1 MTTEIL
7 DLLNNL
13 DSSKEEN
20 PNSRVLLIDGLNM
33 YLRAFSVNGAL
44 NDRGVPVGGVIGF
57 LRSLALTIRETTP
70 TRVVVVYDGA
80 GGISEKKINPSK
92 L

>member
-44 NDRGVPVGGVIGF
+44 NDRGVPVGVVIGF

-70 TRVVVVYDGA
+70 PIVTG
-80 GGISEKKINPSK
+80 KP
-92 L
+92 